1 MHALARLIED
11 VRAAHGWNQAEVG
24 RRAGLSRS
32 RVAQLINDPVR
43 AVPTRDTI
51 VSLARGLGVPP
62 WVVMDAVLESVGLPT
77 RPTHMS
83 IADAVA
89 ADPDLSTGDKRA
101 VLAFV
106 QHVRTHPAAE
116 QPDADRPHQG
126 LRVADTNPLRAVT
139 NGDQAT

>member
-11 VRAAHGWNQAEVG
+11 VRTANGWNQAEVG

-77 RPTHMS
+77 RPTHLS
-83 IADAVA
+83 IAEAVA
-89 ADPDLSTGDKRA
+89 ADTELSAGDKRA
-101 VLAFV
+101 VLGFV
-106 QHVRTHPAAE
+106 EHVRTHPAGE
-116 QPDADRPHQG
+116 QPHEGRTQG
-126 LRVADTNPLRAVT
+126 LHVAETEPLRAVT
-139 NGDQAT
+139 DRDRP